1 MLQIQSPWREAERG
15 LCWRHLS
22 CSGCPSLLETPGLW
36 QVCQEQWQIW
46 SGADLSLHDKLCV
59 LRTAKLE
66 KCGQSSHPGAAG
78 FIFILPDFVYDG
90 MWLFYALDLAFWNK
104 KQCILNLLEIIVK
117 RPNFQQDFQL
127 LKCWNLK
134 ECYYHYRLICV
145 LLQWHEISGAR
156 KERLWLSS
164 NMSVCQG
171 DTGYTVSVSLFVNLR
186 QPRFPWEVWTSV
198 EDLPRPGLLVTMPLK
213 IVLMIGIR
221 ESTPF

>member
-1 MLQIQSPWREAERG
+1 MSQADCQISYYLIVFHIVLALKTSKLQDWRDHGELLKSGTMLQIQSPWREAERG

-22 CSGCPSLLETPGLW
+22 CSGRPSLLETPGLW

-66 KCGQSSHPGAAG
+66 KCGQSSHLRAAG

-127 LKCWNLK
+127 LKCWNF
-134 ECYYHYRLICV
+134 RV
-145 LLQWHEISGAR
+145 LLPLQVDLCSIIVTWDLRGKKREIMA
-156 KERLWLSS
+156 
-164 NMSVCQG
+164 Q
-171 DTGYTVSVSLFVNLR
+171 
-186 QPRFPWEVWTSV
+186 Q
-198 EDLPRPGLLVTMPLK
+198 
-213 IVLMIGIR
+213 
-221 ESTPF
+221 